1 MTAARRAPSVPT
13 MNTRS
18 VAVTLLLPAALA
30 LGACG
35 DSGSKPLSP
44 AAYRGHLANLER
56 EDNAAH
62 RPMDKLPHA
71 RSVAQLRAGLSA
83 FAAGEQKIG
92 DQVAA
97 LRPPTDAERANA
109 QLAKGFH
116 DTATEVKALLP
127 RLATARTPQDAFK
140 VIAALGPSTRGG
152 RELDTALGQLK
163 KLGYA
168 HGD

>member
-1 MTAARRAPSVPT
+1 MTAGPRAPSVPA

-18 VAVTLLLPAALA
+18 VAVTLLLGAALGV
-30 LGACG
+30 GACG
-35 DSGSKPLSP
+35 GSGPKPLSP
-44 AAYRGHLANLER
+44 AAYRGHLAALER

-62 RPMDKLPHA
+62 RPMDKLPRA
-71 RSVAQLRAGLSA
+71 RSVAQMRAGMSA

-97 LRPPTDAERANA
+97 LRPPTNAVHANA

-127 RLATARTPQDAFK
+127 RLATAKTPKDAFK
-140 VIAALGPSTRGG
+140 VLATMGPSTPGG

-168 HGD
+168 RGD

>member
-1 MTAARRAPSVPT
+1 MA
-13 MNTRS
+13 
-18 VAVTLLLPAALA
+18 LLVPAALA

-35 DSGSKPLSP
+35 DSGSKRLS
-44 AAYRGHLANLER
+44 AGAYRGHLAAFER
-56 EDNAAH
+56 EDNAVHA
-62 RPMDKLPHA
+62 PMDKLPRA
-71 RSVAQLRAGLSA
+71 RSVAEIRAGLGA

-97 LRPPTDAERANA
+97 LRPPADAARANA

-116 DTATEVKALLP
+116 DTATELKALLP
-127 RLATARTPQDAFK
+127 RLAAAKTPKDAFK
-140 VIAALGPSTRGG
+140 VMAALGPSTRGG
-152 RELDTALGQLK
+152 RELDTALGRLK